1 MHARLHLTKSAYPM
15 PIKNH
20 EGFPTK
26 REKKAGNPTQKW
38 AKDLN
43 RPFTERKWP
52 IRTCKDA
59 LLH

>member
-1 MHARLHLTKSAYPM
+1 M